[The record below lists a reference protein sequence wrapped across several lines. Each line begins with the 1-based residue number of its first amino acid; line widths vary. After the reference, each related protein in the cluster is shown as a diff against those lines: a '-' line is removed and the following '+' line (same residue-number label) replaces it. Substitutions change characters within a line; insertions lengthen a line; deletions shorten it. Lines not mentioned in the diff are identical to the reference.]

1 VHLQLVDVRGI
12 FDLKLLGTGT
22 RGVPTGAVVRLLARG
37 KSLALAGLLQTL
49 TKGMQGSMKLIISA
63 TDGSE
68 GGHRAVAFAAD
79 LAKSINAK
87 LLIVNVSEDHF
98 SGAELGLLD
107 QLRVTEGDALEELS
121 RRIVSRAK
129 AAAQECGAMNIE
141 TMIGAGDPAKVLMEI
156 ANREHADAIVV
167 GRHGHGLLEGLLGGV
182 SHKLSNL
189 ARCVVMIVP

>member
-1 VHLQLVDVRGI
+1 
-12 FDLKLLGTGT
+12 
-22 RGVPTGAVVRLLARG
+22 
-37 KSLALAGLLQTL
+37 
-49 TKGMQGSMKLIISA
+49 MKLIIPA

-68 GGHRAVAFAAD
+68 GADRAVAFAAD
-79 LAKSINAK
+79 LAKSIDAK

-98 SGAELGLLD
+98 SGAELRLLD

-121 RRIVSRAK
+121 RRIVSRGK
-129 AAAQECGAMNIE
+129 ASALDRGAVNVE
-141 TMIGAGDPAKVLMEI
+141 TVIGAGDPAKVLMEI

-167 GRHGHGLLEGLLGGV
+167 GRCGRGLLEGLLLGGV